1 VAGCGHMCRGGKF
14 LAGQYRPEAQR
25 AASDMVERARNG
37 NLRAMQALKFGAF
50 ASNMLVEPLRDP
62 AIRG

>member
-1 VAGCGHMCRGGKF
+1 
-14 LAGQYRPEAQR
+14 
-25 AASDMVERARNG
+25 
-37 NLRAMQALKFGAF
+37 MQALKFGAF

>member
-1 VAGCGHMCRGGKF
+1 
-14 LAGQYRPEAQR
+14 
-25 AASDMVERARNG
+25 MVERARNG

-50 ASNMLVEPLRDP
+50 ASNMLLEPLRDP